1 MYGPA
6 NPIVLYNKLLLFPC
20 LLGSSLLEITLDNPI
35 VLYNK
40 LKQITNIIGI
50 PLPCFSVTNMF
61 DGNLNFLCLIFIDK
75 CEDCM
80 LVIPFQ

>member
-1 MYGPA
+1 MDL

-20 LLGSSLLEITLDNPI
+20 LLGSSPLEITLDNPI

-40 LKQITNIIGI
+40 QKQIINIFGI
-50 PLPCFSVTNMF
+50 PLHCFSVTNMF

-75 CEDCM
+75 CEDS
-80 LVIPFQ
+80 